1 MLSPFEDLSL
11 SFSDMF
17 TVTIF
22 KGAALFVGVCFI
34 GVFFFR
40 FVLFCFAPAKMFR
53 LLALCHENVGTKQ
66 IQSGGQCCWLERGEI
81 PSSQGQIAW
90 SFVIIRGFTVGG

>member
-34 GVFFFR
+34 GVFFFA
-40 FVLFCFAPAKMFR
+40 LFCFALHLQKCFVCLLYVMKM
-53 LLALCHENVGTKQ
+53 LAPSKFSQEDNAAGWNEGKSRHP
-66 IQSGGQCCWLERGEI
+66 RGK
-81 PSSQGQIAW
+81 
-90 SFVIIRGFTVGG
+90 

>member
-22 KGAALFVGVCFI
+22 KGAALFVGVCFF
-34 GVFFFR
+34 GFFFPLC
-40 FVLFCFAPAKMFR
+40 FVLLCTCKNVSFACSM
-53 LLALCHENVGTKQ
+53 
-66 IQSGGQCCWLERGEI
+66 S
-81 PSSQGQIAW
+81 
-90 SFVIIRGFTVGG
+90 